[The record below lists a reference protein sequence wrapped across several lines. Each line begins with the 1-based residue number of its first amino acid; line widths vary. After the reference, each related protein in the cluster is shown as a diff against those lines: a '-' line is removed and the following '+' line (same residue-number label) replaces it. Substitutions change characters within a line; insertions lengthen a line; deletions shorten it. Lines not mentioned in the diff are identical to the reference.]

1 MERNIYVKKRA
12 IGPGN
17 PIFVTAEI
25 GSSHMGDFNA
35 AKELLLGAKKA
46 GCDGADLF
54 LAHPEDY
61 YRASAE
67 TQGAI
72 RVWKGEE
79 LSPEE
84 WRRLFAYAKEIDM
97 IMYLTPLDLTS
108 VRLAVELGSPMLNIN
123 SDDVTNLTHLELVAS
138 TGLPVTMHDISAT
151 LAEVEAAVYTLN
163 MAGCKD
169 ITLLHSTLESGDE
182 DSSRLYCTSNLRVM
196 ETYRSAFS
204 DRGVLVGCVEH
215 TTSNFLIYAVAA
227 MQPALISKHIIVK
240 HKEGA
245 PDSEIS
251 VELRSLQNMVQNVR
265 YVEMALGSGSNCLV
279 TDINGEMSPK
289 FKIRRKVLVA
299 ARDIPKGE
307 LVEKRDIVAKR
318 PWMEGG
324 LHLWK
329 SRELYGAKTRRFIHK
344 DEVLDFNMFEQF
356 LTTQFRFPEL
366 QKRRF

>member
-1 MERNIYVKKRA
+1 MERNIYVGKRG

-17 PIFVTAEI
+17 PIFITAEI
-25 GSSHMGDFNA
+25 GCAHMGDFEA
-35 AKELLLGAKKA
+35 AKEMLLGAKKA

-54 LAHPEDY
+54 LEHPEDHY
-61 YRASAE
+61 MASAE
-67 TQGAI
+67 NAI
-72 RVWKGEE
+72 REWRKEGF
-79 LSPEE
+79 SPEQ
-84 WRRLFAYAKEIDM
+84 WRRLFSYAKEIDI

-123 SDDVTNLTHLELVAS
+123 SDDVTNLIQLELVAS
-138 TGLPVTMHDISAT
+138 MGLPVTMHDINAT
-151 LAEVEAAVYTLN
+151 LAEVEAAVQTLN

-182 DSSRLYCTSNLRVM
+182 DSDRLYSTSNLKVM

-227 MQPALISKHIIVK
+227 MEPVLISKHIIVK
-240 HKEGA
+240 HEEGA
-245 PDSEIS
+245 PDTEIS
-251 VELRSLQNMVQNVR
+251 VELKSLQNMVQNVR

-279 TDINGEMSPK
+279 TDTNGEMLAD
-289 FKIRRKVLVA
+289 FKYRRKVLVA
-299 ARDIPKGE
+299 ARDIPEGK
-307 LVEKRDIVAKR
+307 LVEKGDIVAKR
-318 PWMEGG
+318 PWIEGG

-329 SRELYGAKTRRFIHK
+329 SRELHGAKTRRFIHK

-356 LTTQFRFPEL
+356 PTAQFQFPEVE
-366 QKRRF
+366 KRRF